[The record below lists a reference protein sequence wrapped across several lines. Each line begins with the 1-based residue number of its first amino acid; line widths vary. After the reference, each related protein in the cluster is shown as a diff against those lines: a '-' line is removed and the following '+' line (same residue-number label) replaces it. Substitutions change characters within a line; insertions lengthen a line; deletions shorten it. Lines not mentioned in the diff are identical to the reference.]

1 MDHKKTLIIIP
12 AYNESKT
19 IGSVIDDVRKYV
31 SSADIAVVNDGSL
44 DDTGGIAE
52 RKGVFVLNLPY
63 NLGIGG
69 AVQTGY
75 KFAAEK
81 GYEIAVQV
89 DADGQH
95 PPQAIPALIESVHDD
110 EADMVIGSRYIENED
125 REPSL
130 TRSLGKS
137 LLSGVVSFLAGQTI
151 TDSSS
156 GFRAM
161 NRRVIH
167 LLASRYS
174 RDYPEPESVILLVRE
189 KFRVKEIP
197 VRMNQRLAGKS
208 SITLSKGLYYVI
220 KVIVATVID
229 MFEERIFPEDRSQLQ
244 VD

>member
-1 MDHKKTLIIIP
+1 MDQKKILIIIP

-19 IGSVIDDVRKYV
+19 IGSVIDNVRKYV
-31 SSADIAVVNDGSL
+31 SSADIVVVNDGSS
-44 DDTGGIAE
+44 DDTRQISE

-75 KFAAEK
+75 KFAAER

-95 PPQAIPALIESVHDD
+95 PPEGIPALIEAVQND

-125 REPSL
+125 RDPSL
-130 TRSLGKS
+130 VRGLGKS
-137 LLSGVVSFLAGQTI
+137 LLSSVVSFLAGQTI

-161 NRRVIH
+161 NRRVVH
-167 LLASRYS
+167 VLAGMYP
-174 RDYPEPESVILLVRE
+174 RDYPEPESVVLLTRE

-197 VRMNQRLAGKS
+197 VRMNRRMVGES
-208 SITLSKGLYYVI
+208 SITLSKGIYYVI

-229 MFEERIFPEDRSQLQ
+229 MFEKRILPEEPES
-244 VD
+244 

>member
-1 MDHKKTLIIIP
+1 MDQKKILVIIP
-12 AYNESKT
+12 AYNESKS
-19 IGSVIDDVRKYV
+19 IGSVIDDVRKYL

-44 DDTGGIAE
+44 DETGGIAE
-52 RKGVFVLNLPY
+52 GKGVFVLNLPY

-75 KFAAEK
+75 KFAAERE
-81 GYEIAVQV
+81 YEVAVQV

-95 PPQAIPALIESVHDD
+95 PPQAIPGLIEAVHND

-167 LLASRYS
+167 LLASRYP

-197 VRMNQRLAGKS
+197 VRMNRRMAGKS

-229 MFEERIFPEDRSQLQ
+229 MFEKRIFPEEPES
-244 VD
+244 